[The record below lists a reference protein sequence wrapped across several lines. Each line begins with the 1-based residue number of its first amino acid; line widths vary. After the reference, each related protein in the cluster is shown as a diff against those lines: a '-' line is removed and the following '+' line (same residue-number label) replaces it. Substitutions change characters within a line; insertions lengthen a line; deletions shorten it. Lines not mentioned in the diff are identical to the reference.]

1 MGYEALV
8 KELEELV
15 GVSLASFFFLSCKQ
29 LWDFEAVPTLPVPVF
44 SFIILNN
51 TYSTSLMEMQ

>member
-15 GVSLASFFFLSCKQ
+15 GVSLASFFYHASSYGTLRRSLLS
-29 LWDFEAVPTLPVPVF
+29 LPVF
-44 SFIILNN
+44 SFVILNN

>member
-15 GVSLASFFFLSCKQ
+15 GVSLASFFFIMQ
-29 LWDFEAVPTLPVPVF
+29 AVMGL
-44 SFIILNN
+44 
-51 TYSTSLMEMQ
+51 

>member
-15 GVSLASFFFLSCKQ
+15 GVSLASFFFYHASSYGTLRRSLLSLC
-29 LWDFEAVPTLPVPVF
+29 LF
-44 SFIILNN
+44 SHL
-51 TYSTSLMEMQ
+51 